1 MRHQALDVVSLDDV
15 VRELHFRGTSS
26 RFVFHCK
33 TDMSVGSSSMTPSR
47 RRWLDPPRALAP
59 FFLAALVAVSGVVD
73 AQGHILHEQV
83 PEDPQEDLA
92 YTTTTIDG
100 DLHAA
105 VKTPSGIATAPDPR
119 RPPDAR
125 PTYGGTTVDDSPD
138 STYEPDRDT
147 RRPTVENY
155 EDPFV
160 PSTTPFKRLRAFD
173 TVLDDYTLAVR
184 DKTLRAL
191 PVGGAL
197 GTNEEPFY
205 GDFTVALVPGEPVR
219 IPSVGP
225 DARILRMHSNPEVD
239 LDVVRDGAD
248 NWFVKSHVRKDVRLV
263 VELGIVR
270 QTFGSA
276 FADVRWHRLAPLV
289 PPQPAAHRAAFQEVA
304 KAIDISTSMSP
315 REVVEKM
322 VEYFRS
328 FEPTDAPLRERA
340 DIYLDLALSKK
351 GVCRHRSFAFLVTA
365 LNIGIPARMVVNEA
379 HAWVEAYDGAIWHRI
394 DLGGASANLQEE
406 QADPSRPM
414 HAPPDD
420 PYAWPENQDSG
431 QELAN
436 RTRATSGGGGA
447 SSPNGTSSPNTSDPT
462 APPSSV
468 DPPTPP
474 PPVPSSAPVDPNA
487 TPAEI
492 SIASTGT
499 EVRRGMPFKVSG
511 QVKTSGAACSHV
523 RVDVLL
529 RSASAPAGV
538 AVGSLSTNEQGAYD
552 GAVVVPRE
560 LPLGEYDVIVRT
572 PGGGRCGPGESL

>member
-1 MRHQALDVVSLDDV
+1 M
-15 VRELHFRGTSS
+15 
-26 RFVFHCK
+26 
-33 TDMSVGSSSMTPSR
+33 MPSR
-47 RRWLDPPRALAP
+47 RRWLRLPRALTP
-59 FFLAALVAVSGVVD
+59 FFLAALVASSGVVD
-73 AQGHILHEQV
+73 AQGPILHEEV

-92 YTTTTIDG
+92 FTATTIDG

-160 PSTTPFKRLRAFD
+160 PSTMPFKRLRAFD

-197 GTNEEPFY
+197 ATNEEPFY
-205 GDFTVALVPGEPVR
+205 GDFTVALVAGEPVR

-248 NWFVKSHVRKDVRLV
+248 NWFVKAHVRKDVRLV

-270 QTFGSA
+270 QTFGSP
-276 FADVRWHRLAPLV
+276 FAEVRWQRLAPLV

-322 VEYFRS
+322 VDYFRS

-365 LNIGIPARMVVNEA
+365 LNIGIPARMIVNEA
-379 HAWVEAYDGAIWHRI
+379 HAWVEVYDGTIWHRV

-406 QADPSRPM
+406 QPDPSRPM
-414 HAPPDD
+414 HTPPDD

-436 RTRATSGGGGA
+436 RTRSTSGGGGQ
-447 SSPNGTSSPNTSDPT
+447 SSPNGTSSANTSDSA
-462 APPSSV
+462 APPSSAA
-468 DPPTPP
+468 P
-474 PPVPSSAPVDPNA
+474 PPVPTSPPSTSIDPNA

-511 QVKTSGAACSHV
+511 QVKTSGAACAHV